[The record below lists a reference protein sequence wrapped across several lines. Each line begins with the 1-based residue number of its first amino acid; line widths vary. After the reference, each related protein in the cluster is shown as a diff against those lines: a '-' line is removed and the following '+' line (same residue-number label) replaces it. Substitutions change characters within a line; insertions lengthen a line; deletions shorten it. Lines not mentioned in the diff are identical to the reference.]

1 MTSNIYIV
9 IKKLLFL
16 IEIPLIEV
24 SAGTPDETIQAPI
37 FRFAG
42 TFNFGRAGLCV
53 FSLKYYRVT
62 VCLFDMILYVPVS
75 NFSAMSGLVFLG

>member
-24 SAGTPDETIQAPI
+24 SAGPPDETIQGPI
-37 FRFAG
+37 FHSAG
-42 TFNFGRAGLCV
+42 TNFGRAGLYV
-53 FSLKYYRVT
+53 FSLRYYRVI
-62 VCLFDMILYVPVS
+62 VCLFDLILYVPVN
-75 NFSAMSGLVFLG
+75 NFTVMSGQVFLG

>member
-24 SAGTPDETIQAPI
+24 SASLPDETIQAPI
-37 FRFAG
+37 
-42 TFNFGRAGLCV
+42 
-53 FSLKYYRVT
+53 
-62 VCLFDMILYVPVS
+62 
-75 NFSAMSGLVFLG
+75 